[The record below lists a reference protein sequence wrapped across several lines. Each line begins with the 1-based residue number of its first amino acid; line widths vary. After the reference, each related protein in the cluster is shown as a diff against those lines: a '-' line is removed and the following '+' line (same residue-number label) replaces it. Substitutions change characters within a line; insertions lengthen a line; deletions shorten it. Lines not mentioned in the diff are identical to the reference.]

1 MKDLYAQ
8 SEYLEFINSMI
19 IQEFGKKA
27 VITEIHLLK
36 TGDGNILF
44 YILTEEG
51 FHFLVNIMGKKI
63 QDDAVMYWIEN
74 INHAGKI
81 DQLFVARDLFVLT
94 FSRGEKYNN
103 EYLSY
108 FYHYGNKYPAIRFVT
123 EEIYPNYIKMLEK
136 NYKRYDMKLPEH
148 LL

>member
-74 INHAGKI
+74 
-81 DQLFVARDLFVLT
+81 
-94 FSRGEKYNN
+94 
-103 EYLSY
+103 
-108 FYHYGNKYPAIRFVT
+108 
-123 EEIYPNYIKMLEK
+123 
-136 NYKRYDMKLPEH
+136 
-148 LL
+148 